1 MRADC
6 AVLLSLHNAD
16 AVMLWHA
23 MAATSAEMLFQ
34 HWWHRG
40 TGSVSNF
47 PHAVRAL
54 GYHIPEGM
62 DLPMYLSGANGK
74 WRDYEKEVAGQGY

>member
-16 AVMLWHA
+16 AVMRWHA
-23 MAATSAEMLFQ
+23 AAATSAGMLFQ

-40 TGSVSNF
+40 TRSVSNF
-47 PHAVRAL
+47 PHAIKAL
-54 GYHIPEGM
+54 GSHILEGM
-62 DLPMYLSGANGK
+62 KLAICLLGPNGK
-74 WRDYEKEVAGQGY
+74 WRDYDKEVAGQG